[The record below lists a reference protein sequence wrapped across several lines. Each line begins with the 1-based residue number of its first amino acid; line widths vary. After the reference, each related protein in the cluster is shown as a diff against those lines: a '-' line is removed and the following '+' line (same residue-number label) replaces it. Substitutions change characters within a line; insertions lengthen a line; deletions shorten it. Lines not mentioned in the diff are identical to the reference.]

1 MGLKDKLVASYVAMA
16 SETDAHNGVAKIRA
30 NAIETF
36 EQQGFPTK
44 KMEEWK
50 YTSLNAL
57 VKADYSVF
65 PKKTRELTLSDV
77 QRYILHDVD
86 TYKIVLVDG
95 VYSAFLSET
104 THEGLD
110 VCLMSAALSQAKY
123 RKVIETYFD
132 QIADRSDSLTSLNT
146 ALEKIPSKN
155 RT

>member
-95 VYSAFLSET
+95 VYMET
-104 THEGLD
+104 
-110 VCLMSAALSQAKY
+110 LM
-123 RKVIETYFD
+123 
-132 QIADRSDSLTSLNT
+132 
-146 ALEKIPSKN
+146 
-155 RT
+155 